1 MITHSYVPQDLRTV
15 DPRRPAYAQTF
26 DEWSAKV
33 VAVRVELRFGPD
45 SDIAQMLGLV
55 SPTQETDHRME
66 RMGAHLVGRGKWA
79 YTCERCG
86 QERFVDVKRW
96 RGGKVCRTCRRGA
109 VLS

>member
-1 MITHSYVPQDLRTV
+1 MITHSYVPQDLRTA
-15 DPRRPAYAQTF
+15 DPRPVKAWDQGKAERVT
-26 DEWSAKV
+26 
-33 VAVRVELRFGPD
+33 AVKIEIRFGPD
-45 SDIAQMLGLV
+45 SEVAQMLGLV

-66 RMGAHLVGRGKWA
+66 RMGAHLAGRGKWA

-109 VLS
+109 VMS